1 MLKKF
6 TVSDFNLKT
15 DGLPAEQKTFM
26 ENIVGMMCE
35 VVNKSLEGVV
45 TPDDV
50 TKQFGDINNLLKS
63 YDGEK
68 FAQLIK
74 DNETLVGQVKSLGE
88 SIEKMKQKGL
98 SMDTINKFDEK
109 LSEML
114 DSEKFKEFA
123 AGHSRKTG
131 SFEGFSLKDIVSMTD
146 NYSGEIMI
154 TQQQNRV
161 VSQVSNQKIHMRN
174 VITTLQGD
182 PTYTQLAF
190 TQVYDFD
197 RNARYVTENGRLPE
211 SSIKMKEIQTG
222 TKRLGTHIRI
232 SKRMSKSRVFIR
244 SYILNMLPEAVWLAE
259 DWNMLFGDGNGENLL
274 GITNHTGVL
283 PVESIIKDTIIKGE
297 AGSVKSVESH
307 NGGKDTIVEFTKP
320 YDLMLNGMVITFANA
335 AVVTDLNKANPII
348 KMNDRQ
354 ILLKGV
360 AFAGEETAIANMTF
374 TVNNSFFQSIEAPNS
389 EDVIKTAFAV
399 MTYAQYYPNAIT
411 LNPSD
416 VNAMESEKD
425 TTGRNLGIIKV
436 VNGVKHIAN
445 RPIVESTGMLPGKY
459 FIGDMHM
466 GASIVDYTN
475 LALEWAE
482 DVETKLCNEVVLIA
496 SEEVIFPV
504 YNPWAFAYG
513 DLAELKEA
521 ITKK

>member
-1 MLKKF
+1 MK
-6 TVSDFNLKT
+6 VSSKIL
-15 DGLPAEQKTFM
+15 
-26 ENIVGMMCE
+26 
-35 VVNKSLEGVV
+35 SL
-45 TPDDV
+45 
-50 TKQFGDINNLLKS
+50 
-63 YDGEK
+63 
-68 FAQLIK
+68 
-74 DNETLVGQVKSLGE
+74 
-88 SIEKMKQKGL
+88 
-98 SMDTINKFDEK
+98 
-109 LSEML
+109 
-114 DSEKFKEFA
+114 
-123 AGHSRKTG
+123 
-131 SFEGFSLKDIVSMTD
+131 
-146 NYSGEIMI
+146 
-154 TQQQNRV
+154 
-161 VSQVSNQKIHMRN
+161 
-174 VITTLQGD
+174 
-182 PTYTQLAF
+182 
-190 TQVYDFD
+190 
-197 RNARYVTENGRLPE
+197 
-211 SSIKMKEIQTG
+211 
-222 TKRLGTHIRI
+222 
-232 SKRMSKSRVFIR
+232 
-244 SYILNMLPEAVWLAE
+244 
-259 DWNMLFGDGNGENLL
+259 
-274 GITNHTGVL
+274 
-283 PVESIIKDTIIKGE
+283 
-297 AGSVKSVESH
+297 SVKSVESH